1 MYFLNQKTEL
11 RLDPTREPGYIAGY
25 ASKFNGIDSYQD
37 TIEPG
42 AYDNVVRDGPLPKMF
57 FNHGAWDIP
66 VGIWKSWKTDE
77 DGLWVE
83 GALNLELQQGRDLY
97 EAIKIGSIDGLSV
110 SIRLASE
117 DFYYDDSDIRHI
129 KNVRKMREISLCT
142 FPADNSA
149 RIISYKSAGDDLDD
163 ITSVRDM
170 EGYLREAGIPI
181 SDAKAYISAMKRIIQ
196 SENDAEKARRDAEAQ
211 KAERARKLGELAQAL
226 STIARN

>member
-1 MYFLNQKTEL
+1 MHLYQKTEL
-11 RLDPTREPGYIAGY
+11 RLDPTKSPGYIAGY
-25 ASKFNGIDSYQD
+25 ASKFGGLDSYGD

-57 FNHGAWDIP
+57 FNHGAWEIP
-66 VGIWKSWKTDE
+66 VGVWKSWKTDE
-77 DGLWVE
+77 AGLWVE
-83 GALNLELQQGRDLY
+83 GELNLELQQGRDLY
-97 EAIKIGSIDGLSV
+97 AAIKAGSIDGLSV

-117 DFYYDDSDIRHI
+117 DFYYDDSDVRHI

-149 RIISYKSAGDDLDD
+149 RIISYKAAGDDLDD

-196 SENDAEKARRDAEAQ
+196 TDIDAEKARRDAEAQ
-211 KAERARKLGELAQAL
+211 KAERDRKLAELAQAL
-226 STIARN
+226 STIAKGH

>member
-1 MYFLNQKTEL
+1 MHLYQKTEL
-11 RLDPTREPGYIAGY
+11 RLDPTKSPGFIAGY
-25 ASKFNGIDSYQD
+25 ASKFSGLDSYGD

-42 AYDNVVRDGPLPKMF
+42 AYDNVVRDGPIPKMF
-57 FNHGAWDIP
+57 FNHDAWNIP
-66 VGIWKSWKTDE
+66 VGNWKSWKTDE
-77 DGLWVE
+77 AGLWVE
-83 GALNLELQQGRDLY
+83 GELNLELPQGRDLY
-97 EAIKIGSIDGLSV
+97 AAIKAGSIDGLSV

-117 DFYYDDSDIRHI
+117 DFYYDNSDIRHI

-149 RIISYKSAGDDLDD
+149 RIISYKAAGDDLDD

-196 SENDAEKARRDAEAQ
+196 TDIDAEKARRDAEAQ
-211 KAERARKLGELAQAL
+211 KAERDRKLAELAQAL
-226 STIARN
+226 STIAKGH

>member
-1 MYFLNQKTEL
+1 MHLYQKTEL
-11 RLDPTREPGYIAGY
+11 RLDPTKSPGFIAGY
-25 ASKFNGIDSYQD
+25 ASKFGGLDSYGD

-57 FNHGAWDIP
+57 FNHGAWEIP
-66 VGIWKSWKTDE
+66 VGVWKSWKTDE
-77 DGLWVE
+77 AGLWVE
-83 GALNLELQQGRDLY
+83 GELNLELQQGRDLY

-149 RIISYKSAGDDLDD
+149 RIISYKSAGDDLDG
-163 ITSVRDM
+163 IASVRDM
-170 EGYLREAGIPI
+170 EAYLRDAGIPI
-181 SDAKAYISAMKRIIQ
+181 SDAKAYISAMKRVIQ
-196 SENDAEKARRDAEAQ
+196 NDYEAEKARRDAAALE
-211 KAERARKLGELAQAL
+211 AERSRKLAELAQAL
-226 STIARN
+226 STIART